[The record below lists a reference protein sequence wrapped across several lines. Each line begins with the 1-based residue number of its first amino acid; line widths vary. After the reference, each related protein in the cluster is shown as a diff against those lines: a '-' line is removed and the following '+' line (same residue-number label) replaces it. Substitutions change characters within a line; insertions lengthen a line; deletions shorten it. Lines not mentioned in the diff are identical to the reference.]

1 MECLTLRELQTIA
14 YESTGREVG
23 DADTYKDIDDWA
35 KRLWGNGE
43 AMDQERDQSEERR
56 LNNHASVREEWES
69 KFENLDM
76 QRVMNRKR
84 KQEDVEMSC

>member
-14 YESTGREVG
+14 YESTGREVR
-23 DADTYKDIDDWA
+23 DADEYKDLDDWV
-35 KRLWGNGE
+35 KRLWGNGA
-43 AMDQERDQSEERR
+43 AMDQERDQNEEKR
-56 LNNHASVREEWES
+56 LKKHASVRGEWES

-76 QRVMNRKR
+76 QRMMNRKR